1 MSKTEKSDPEPTPD
15 PETPSGFELESLD
28 DLRKIVVMAKGGD
41 PAAQHTLNEFLKFNS
56 NIERTNLPTRLD
68 VQRVIYADYAGKT
81 LYPDLEDDPFSKL
94 SNSIAIAFM
103 AKGGDKSK
111 QFVELMKQTPSLSE
125 LQTLQESSQ
134 RGLVDRVLRR
144 GKKE

>member
-1 MSKTEKSDPEPTPD
+1 MSKTDKSDPK
-15 PETPSGFELESLD
+15 TPSGFELETLD
-28 DLRKIVVMAKGGD
+28 DLRKILVMAKGGD
-41 PAAQHTLNEFLKFNS
+41 PNAQHTLNEFLKFNS

-68 VQRVIYADYAGKT
+68 VQRVIFADYAGKT

-94 SNSIAIAFM
+94 ANSISIAFM

-125 LQTLQESSQ
+125 LQTLSDSSQ